1 MVKLIR
7 LTTTDNATFES
18 NLDSEIKLGANAQVA
33 LRNLTFESD
42 FDVFNTV
49 TENNLVSTNFDIPDY
64 EFSLVGYIAARQFA
78 TEQCEIRTQA
88 LKIKDQYK
96 ITMR

>member
-18 NLDSEIKLGANAQVA
+18 NLDSEIKLGSNAQVA

-42 FDVFNTV
+42 FDVFSTDIG
-49 TENNLVSTNFDIPDY
+49 NNSVSTNFDNPDY
-64 EFSLVGYIAARQFA
+64 NLIGFTSYA
-78 TEQCEIRTQA
+78 TSSA
-88 LKIKDQYK
+88 YLLNLDDLHF
-96 ITMR
+96 